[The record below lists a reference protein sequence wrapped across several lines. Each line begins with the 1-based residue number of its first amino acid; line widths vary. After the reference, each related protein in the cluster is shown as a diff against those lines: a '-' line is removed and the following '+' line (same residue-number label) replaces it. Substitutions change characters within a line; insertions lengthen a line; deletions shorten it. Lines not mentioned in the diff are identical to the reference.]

1 MVKLINKRTG
11 SAFWVADER
20 VEEYKAAG
28 HKLAASP
35 SPTQKPI
42 KEEPVEA
49 KEEAKEEKPVKKTDE
64 KVVKRAVKKK

>member
-11 SAFWVADER
+11 SSFWVTDER

-28 HKLAASP
+28 HKLAAS
-35 SPTQKPI
+35 SAAQKPI

-49 KEEAKEEKPVKKTDE
+49 KEEAKEEKPVKKIDQ
-64 KVVKRAVKKK
+64 KVVKHAVKKK